1 MEKDQEDA
9 VSFTYAIFRCF
20 VSAFLYRSTAYL
32 NHEIFGISMKKVFVF
47 LGLLLFLGS
56 GYAACSTVPESIRS
70 EYASGM
76 FEAFIT
82 QSYGKSTIAFYQ
94 FDVAREK
101 AKKAGENPLKIIAI
115 ERLFYWYRTYAS
127 SLNLY
132 NKRPTGDDRI
142 RDEYKPYS
150 SNHLLAALYESEWGN
165 NPEQAKLV
173 REFMFGVGEIVSGVF
188 CVSVG
193 GIFFSIG
200 GGSLLF
206 DGGSRIF
213 TSLNSLW
220 ANHQAELQALKEW
233 EQTTLKPAVSN

>member
-1 MEKDQEDA
+1 MEKNRAFNDF
-9 VSFTYAIFRCF
+9 VTRYYGIFDCCISLRF
-20 VSAFLYRSTAYL
+20 SANDYD
-32 NHEIFGISMKKVFVF
+32 HEIFGIGMKTVF
-47 LGLLLFLGS
+47 LFLGLLFLGS
-56 GYAACSTVPESIRS
+56 GYAACSKVSEAIRS
-70 EYASGM
+70 EYARGM
-76 FEAFIT
+76 FEAFVT

-101 AKKAGENPLKIIAI
+101 AKKAGENPLRIIAI

-142 RDEYKPYS
+142 RGEYRPRS
-150 SNHLLAALYESEWGN
+150 MNQSLALIYESEWGN

-173 REFMFGVGEIVSGVF
+173 REFMFGVGEIVAGVF

-200 GGSLLF
+200 GAGLLF
-206 DGGSRIF
+206 DGSSQIF

-220 ANHQAELQALKEW
+220 TNHQTELQALKEW
-233 EQTTLKPAVSN
+233 EQTALKPAVSN